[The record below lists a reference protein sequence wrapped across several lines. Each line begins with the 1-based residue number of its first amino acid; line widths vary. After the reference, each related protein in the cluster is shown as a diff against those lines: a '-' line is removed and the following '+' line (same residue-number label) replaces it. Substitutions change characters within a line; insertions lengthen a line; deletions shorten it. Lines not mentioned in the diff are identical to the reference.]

1 MIRIL
6 SSRRLP
12 IMAACMLALAAIP
25 SGAQIVVPES
35 THSNETVSKV
45 RNQAQIH
52 TELAA
57 LYFQAGSMSVALEET
72 NIAIAADPRYASAY
86 NVRALVHTV
95 LREFDGAD
103 ADFKKALSLAPDDP
117 DINNN
122 YGWFLCQRDRE
133 RESFPH
139 FMIAIKNPLYA
150 TPERA
155 YINAGSCA
163 IKSGDLED
171 ARAYLLQ
178 ALRTV
183 NDRESMSL
191 AQVQLISL
199 AYKEGN
205 LTEARNR
212 LQEIL
217 QAGVTP
223 PPDALWLGIRVERK
237 LGHLS
242 EEKSLAA
249 QLRRLYPA
257 SAEYQAYLSG
267 NYE

>member
-1 MIRIL
+1 M
-6 SSRRLP
+6 SQTVTKRLR
-12 IMAACMLALAAIP
+12 IMACMAALAIAP
-25 SGAQIVVPES
+25 ASAQIMVPES
-35 THSNETVSKV
+35 THSNEAVSSI

-52 TELAA
+52 TELSAM
-57 LYFQAGSMSVALEET
+57 YFQVGSMAVALEEA
-72 NIAIAADPRYASAY
+72 NMAITADPRYASAY
-86 NVRALVHTV
+86 NVRALVHAM
-95 LREFDGAD
+95 LREFNMAD
-103 ADFKKALSLAPDDP
+103 ADFKKALSFAPNDP

-122 YGWFLCQRDRE
+122 YGWFLCQRDRMQ
-133 RESFPH
+133 ESFPH
-139 FMIAIKNPLYA
+139 FMIAIKNPLYV

-163 IKSGDLED
+163 VKANDLEG

-178 ALRTV
+178 ALRMV
-183 NDRESMSL
+183 RDRESLAL
-191 AQVQLISL
+191 AQMQLILL

-212 LQEIL
+212 LQEVM

-223 PPDALWLGIRVERK
+223 PPDALWLGIRVEHK
-237 LGHLS
+237 LGNLS

-249 QLRRLYPA
+249 QLKRLYPT
-257 SAEYQAYLSG
+257 STEYQEYLTG

>member
-1 MIRIL
+1 MMQSIV
-6 SSRRLP
+6 RRLP
-12 IMAACMLALAAIP
+12 LVAAWMAALAVLP
-25 SGAQIVVPES
+25 LGAQVVVPES
-35 THSNETVSKV
+35 MHSNETVSNV

-57 LYFQAGSMSVALEET
+57 LYFQAGSMPVALEET

-86 NVRALVHTV
+86 NVRALVHTI

-103 ADFKKALSLAPDDP
+103 ADFKKALSLAPNDP

-122 YGWFLCQRDRE
+122 YGWFLCQRGRE

-163 IKSGDLED
+163 IKVGNLED
-171 ARAYLLQ
+171 ARAHLLQ
-178 ALRTV
+178 ALRMAG
-183 NDRESMSL
+183 DRETVSL
-191 AQVQLISL
+191 AQIQLISL
-199 AYKEGN
+199 AYKEGKM
-205 LTEARNR
+205 TEARNR
-212 LQEIL
+212 LQEIM
-217 QAGVTP
+217 QAGVTL
-223 PPDALWLGIRVERK
+223 PPDALWLGIRVEHK

-249 QLRRLYPA
+249 QLKRLYPT
-257 SAEYQAYLSG
+257 SEEYQAYLSG

>member
-1 MIRIL
+1 MNQTTTKRLRIVL
-6 SSRRLP
+6 AW
-12 IMAACMLALAAIP
+12 MAAAAIMP
-25 SGAQIVVPES
+25 VSAQIVVPES
-35 THSNETVSKV
+35 THSNETVSSI

-57 LYFQAGSMSVALEET
+57 LYFQVGSMSVALEET
-72 NIAIAADPRYASAY
+72 NIAIAADPHYASAY
-86 NVRALVHTV
+86 NVRALVHTL
-95 LREFDGAD
+95 LREFNMAD
-103 ADFKKALSLAPDDP
+103 ADFKKALSIAPNDP

-122 YGWFLCQRDRE
+122 YGWFLCQRDRMQ
-133 RESFPH
+133 ESFPH
-139 FMIAIKNPLYA
+139 FMIAIKNPLYV

-163 IKSGDLED
+163 IKANDLEG

-178 ALRTV
+178 ALRMVT
-183 NDRESMSL
+183 DRESMTL
-191 AQVQLISL
+191 TQMQLILL
-199 AYKEGN
+199 AYKEGK

-212 LQEIL
+212 LQEVL

-237 LGHLS
+237 LGHSS

-249 QLRRLYPA
+249 QLKRLYPT
-257 SAEYQAYLSG
+257 STEYQEYLAG

>member
-1 MIRIL
+1 MK
-6 SSRRLP
+6 RR
-12 IMAACMLALAAIP
+12 
-25 SGAQIVVPES
+25 E
-35 THSNETVSKV
+35 
-45 RNQAQIH
+45 
-52 TELAA
+52 
-57 LYFQAGSMSVALEET
+57 
-72 NIAIAADPRYASAY
+72 NIS
-86 NVRALVHTV
+86 
-95 LREFDGAD
+95 D
-103 ADFKKALSLAPDDP
+103 A
-117 DINNN
+117 
-122 YGWFLCQRDRE
+122 
-133 RESFPH
+133 
-139 FMIAIKNPLYA
+139 
-150 TPERA
+150 
-155 YINAGSCA
+155 
-163 IKSGDLED
+163 
-171 ARAYLLQ
+171 
-178 ALRTV
+178 
-183 NDRESMSL
+183 MSL

-199 AYKEGN
+199 DYKEGN

>member
-1 MIRIL
+1 MAL
-6 SSRRLP
+6 W
-12 IMAACMLALAAIP
+12 MAAWAITP
-25 SGAQIVVPES
+25 VGAQLVVPES
-35 THSNETVSKV
+35 THSNEVISSG

-57 LYFQAGSMSVALEET
+57 LYLQSGSISVALEET
-72 NIAIAADPRYASAY
+72 NIAIAAEPRYALAY
-86 NVRALVHTV
+86 NVRALVHAF
-95 LREFDGAD
+95 LREFNMAD
-103 ADFKKALSLAPDDP
+103 ADFKKALGLAPNDP

-122 YGWFLCQRDRE
+122 YGWFLCQQNRAQ
-133 RESFPH
+133 ESFAH
-139 FMIAIKNPLYA
+139 FKIAIKNPLYV

-163 IKSGDLED
+163 IKTGDLEG

-178 ALRTV
+178 ALRMV
-183 NDRESMSL
+183 KDRESMAL
-191 AQVQLISL
+191 AQIQLVTL
-199 AYKEGN
+199 AYREGK

-212 LQEIL
+212 LQEVL

-223 PPDALWLGIRVERK
+223 PPDALWLGIQVEHK
-237 LGHLS
+237 LGRFA

-249 QLRRLYPA
+249 QLKRLYPT
-257 SAEYQAYLSG
+257 STEYQEYLAG

>member
-1 MIRIL
+1 
-6 SSRRLP
+6 
-12 IMAACMLALAAIP
+12 MAVWLAAWAIMP
-25 SGAQIVVPES
+25 VSAQLVVPES
-35 THSNETVSKV
+35 THSNETVSSA

-57 LYFQAGSMSVALEET
+57 MYFQAGSMSVALEET
-72 NIAIAADPRYASAY
+72 NIAITADPRYASAY
-86 NVRALVHTV
+86 GVRALVHTL
-95 LREFDGAD
+95 LREFDRAD
-103 ADFKKALSLAPDDP
+103 ADFKKALSFAPNDP

-122 YGWFLCQRDRE
+122 YGWFLCQRDRG

-139 FMIAIKNPLYA
+139 FLIAIKNPLYV

-163 IKSGDLED
+163 IKTGDLEG

-178 ALRTV
+178 ALQTV
-183 NDRESMSL
+183 KDRESLAL
-191 AQVQLISL
+191 AQMQLISL
-199 AYKEGN
+199 AYKEDN

-212 LQEIL
+212 LQEVL

-223 PPDALWLGIRVERK
+223 PPDALWMGIRVEHK

-249 QLRRLYPA
+249 QLKRLYPT
-257 SAEYQAYLSG
+257 SAEYQEYLTG
-267 NYE
+267 KYE